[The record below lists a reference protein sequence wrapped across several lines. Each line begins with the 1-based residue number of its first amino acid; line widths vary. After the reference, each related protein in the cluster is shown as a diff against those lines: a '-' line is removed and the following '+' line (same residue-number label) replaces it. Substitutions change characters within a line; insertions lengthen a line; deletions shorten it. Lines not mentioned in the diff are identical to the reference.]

1 MLPPASTSS
10 EQQFPVPGEPK
21 LPSDCVLAVTV
32 FKAGIKYF
40 TGGDAIKKKSQQS
53 EKINLDIFLLL
64 MANLV
69 ENSGLGTIF
78 FLFPNAWLLEY
89 FYVQE

>member
-21 LPSDCVLAVTV
+21 LPPDCVLAVTL

-40 TGGDAIKKKSQQS
+40 TGGEAIKKKSQQS
-53 EKINLDIFLLL
+53 ENINLDISLLL

-69 ENSGLGTIF
+69 EHSGLGMIF
-78 FLFPNAWLLEY
+78 FIS
-89 FYVQE
+89 